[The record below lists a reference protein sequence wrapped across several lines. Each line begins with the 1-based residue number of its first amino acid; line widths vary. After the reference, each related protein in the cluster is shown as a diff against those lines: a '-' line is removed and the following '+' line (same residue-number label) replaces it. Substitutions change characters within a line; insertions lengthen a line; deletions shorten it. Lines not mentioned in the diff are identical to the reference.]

1 MDQINTKNQF
11 SDANTSNT
19 NLNQDQLS
27 SIKMKDD
34 IQKLVADTFTEENTN
49 EEQLKMFI
57 KKLASKYGYSKINEG
72 LNRLSDKD
80 LQEPL
85 LNPKNHKYTAFPIKY
100 DSIWKTYKQQ
110 LAAMWKEEEI
120 DFSND
125 YQDYLSLNK
134 NEQHFVEMILAFFA
148 ASDGIVNFNLSERF
162 TREIQVTE
170 ALFAY
175 QFQIMMENIHS
186 TSYSIM
192 LDEIVKEQKKKE
204 HLFNAIETIPAVK
217 MMADYAFKWIESS
230 ESFAHRVVAFS
241 IIEGIFFSG
250 AFAAIFWLKKYK
262 NKSTQSGKPF
272 MNGLVES
279 NRLISRD
286 EGMHTE
292 YAFLLYSLLVN
303 KLSINEVNTMIREA
317 VDIAKNFMTVSL
329 PVSLINMNNKLMCD
343 YIEYVADG
351 HLINLGYKK
360 IFNTKNPFEF
370 MKTIGQT
377 NKSNFFELREN
388 SYQDAN
394 IMNKSKGK
402 RKIIIDEDF

>member
-1 MDQINTKNQF
+1 MSLNNEKNQF
-11 SDANTSNT
+11 SDATTSGD
-19 NLNQDQLS
+19 NLDQHQLS
-27 SIKMKDD
+27 STKMKNE
-34 IQKLVADTFTEENTN
+34 IQKLVSDTFTEENTN
-49 EEQLKMFI
+49 EEQLKNFI
-57 KKLASKYGYSKINEG
+57 QKLASKYGYNKIDAG
-72 LNRLSDKD
+72 LNRLSAKD
-80 LQEPL
+80 LEEPL

-100 DSIWKTYKQQ
+100 DSIWKKYKQQ
-110 LAAMWKEEEI
+110 LAAMWKEEEL

-125 YQDYLSLNK
+125 YQDFLTLN
-134 NEQHFVEMILAFFA
+134 NGEQHFIEMILAFFA

-162 TREIQVTE
+162 TREIKVTE

-192 LDEIVKEQKKKE
+192 LDEIVKDQKKKQ

-230 ESFAHRVVAFS
+230 EMFAHRLFAFS
-241 IIEGIFFSG
+241 IV
-250 AFAAIFWLKKYK
+250 K

-292 YAFLLYSLLVN
+292 FAFLLYSLLIN
-303 KLSINEVNTMIREA
+303 KLSTDEVNTMVIEA

-329 PVSLINMNNKLMCD
+329 PVSLINMNDKLMCD

-360 IFNTKNPFEF
+360 LFNTKNPFEF

-402 RKIIIDEDF
+402 RKIIIDNDF